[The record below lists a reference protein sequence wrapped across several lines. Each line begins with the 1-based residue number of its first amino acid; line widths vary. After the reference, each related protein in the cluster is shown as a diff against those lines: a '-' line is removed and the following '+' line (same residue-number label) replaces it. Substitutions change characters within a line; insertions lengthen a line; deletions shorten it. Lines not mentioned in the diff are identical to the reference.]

1 LNTHKNFLN
10 SWIKDLEP
18 QWREF
23 KFTIYLLR
31 QSPLV
36 VAGFIIISIFIIAAI
51 FAPWIAPYGPE
62 ERIWNEQMQ
71 PPSLKHLFGTDEN
84 GGDIFSRV
92 IWGARIDLLIALAV
106 VGSAALIG
114 SVIGSISG
122 YMGGKIDEAL
132 MRVTDVFLAFPGLI
146 LAMAIAAALG
156 RNLINLTIA
165 LIVVWWPSYAR
176 LIRGV
181 ALSEREKLYVE
192 AAKAIGAKNA
202 RIVFR
207 HILPNVIY
215 PLLVNATLDL
225 GSVILTA
232 AGLSFIG
239 FGAGAGI
246 AEWGRM
252 ISDGRNYL
260 FQAPWMATFPGLAI
274 LLSSLALNL
283 VGDGLRDVLDPR
295 LRR

>member
-1 LNTHKNFLN
+1 MRKNLN

-23 KFTIYLLR
+23 KFIIYLLK
-31 QSPLV
+31 QNPLV
-36 VAGFIIISIFIIAAI
+36 IAGFIIISIFIIAAI

-62 ERIWNEQMQ
+62 ERIWTEQMQ
-71 PPSLKHLFGTDEN
+71 PPSFKHLFGTDEN

-92 IWGARIDLLIALAV
+92 VWGARIDLSIALTV
-106 VGSAALIG
+106 VGSAAIIG
-114 SVIGSISG
+114 SVIGAISG

-181 ALSEREKLYVE
+181 VLSEREKLYVE
-192 AAKAIGAKNA
+192 AAKAIGAKNT
-202 RIVFR
+202 RIIFK
-207 HILPNVIY
+207 HILPNAIY

>member
-1 LNTHKNFLN
+1 MGRSVLN

-23 KFTIYLLR
+23 KFTIYLLK

-62 ERIWNEQMQ
+62 ERIWAEQQQ

-92 IWGARIDLLIALAV
+92 IWGARIDLSIALTV

-114 SVIGSISG
+114 SIIGAVSG
-122 YMGGKIDEAL
+122 FMGGKIDEAL

-181 ALSEREKLYVE
+181 VLSEREKLYVE
-192 AAKAIGAKNA
+192 AAKAIGAKNT
-202 RIVFR
+202 RIIFK
-207 HILPNVIY
+207 HILPNAIY

-252 ISDGRNYL
+252 IADGRNYL

>member
-1 LNTHKNFLN
+1 MNRSILN

-23 KFTIYLLR
+23 KFTIYLLK

-51 FAPWIAPYGPE
+51 LAPWIAPYGPE
-62 ERIWNEQMQ
+62 ERIWAEQQQ

-92 IWGARIDLLIALAV
+92 IWGARIDLSIALAV

-114 SVIGSISG
+114 SIIGAVSG
-122 YMGGKIDEAL
+122 FMGGKIDEAL

-165 LIVVWWPSYAR
+165 LTVVWWPSYAR

-181 ALSEREKLYVE
+181 VLSEREKLYVE
-192 AAKAIGAKNA
+192 AAKAIGAKNT
-202 RIVFR
+202 RIIFR